1 MWNLALSKGNS
12 ANTAAAAENVAQ
24 DIWDVMESLFRMEKY
39 NPKNTVAENGE
50 KIVSWGLICHIQYR
64 LTHRKELLTYY
75 T

>member
-50 KIVSWGLICHIQYR
+50 R
-64 LTHRKELLTYY
+64 LSVEVWSVTHRITYRKELLTYY

>member
-24 DIWDVMESLFRMEKY
+24 DIWDEMESLFRMEKY

-50 KIVSWGLICHIQYR
+50 KIVSWGLICHTPNH
-64 LTHRKELLTYY
+64 LP
-75 T
+75 